1 MEKQPVVRNSQI
13 VFSLSTK
20 RNLDNSLD
28 RLHLTVELVRAS
40 VNEGKIVDDKVYRE
54 EDVNFKNEL
63 AKLEKLYEAFRVSER
78 EGTKEEIRKEV
89 LNEIGKILFLF
100 GY

>member
-13 VFSLSTK
+13 VFYLSTK

-40 VNEGKIVDDKVYRE
+40 VNEGKIIDDKVYRE
-54 EDVNFKNEL
+54 EDVNFKGEL
-63 AKLEKLYEAFRVSER
+63 VKLEKLYEAFRVSER
-78 EGTKEEIRKEV
+78 ESTKEEIRKEV